1 MLGRRLLVAVL
12 LLNALLAPLSAPAR
26 ASDIDAGPGFRRD
39 ELTASDVEAGLRG
52 QRLRGLIAAQS
63 RDAID
68 AALHPF
74 TVPDG
79 PANCV
84 VQRCVALTFD
94 DGPSANSEHLLDVL
108 AGLEVKAT
116 FFVIGR
122 SIGGRSATLQRMQRE
137 GHEIGN
143 HTWDHPRLSQATP
156 EEIARQVALA
166 DAAITRA
173 VGAST
178 TLRPVRPPYAALS
191 DAARRAIGRPVV
203 MWSLDS
209 LDWKDRDP
217 AHIAARM
224 RVAWPGA
231 IILCHDTNA
240 STADA
245 LPEVVEALREKGYRF
260 VTISELYAPQGLVP
274 GGTYTGKRG
283 TEAKIP

>member
-143 HTWDHPRLSQATP
+143 HT
-156 EEIARQVALA
+156 
-166 DAAITRA
+166 
-173 VGAST
+173 
-178 TLRPVRPPYAALS
+178 
-191 DAARRAIGRPVV
+191 
-203 MWSLDS
+203 
-209 LDWKDRDP
+209 
-217 AHIAARM
+217 
-224 RVAWPGA
+224 
-231 IILCHDTNA
+231 
-240 STADA
+240 
-245 LPEVVEALREKGYRF
+245 
-260 VTISELYAPQGLVP
+260 
-274 GGTYTGKRG
+274 
-283 TEAKIP
+283 